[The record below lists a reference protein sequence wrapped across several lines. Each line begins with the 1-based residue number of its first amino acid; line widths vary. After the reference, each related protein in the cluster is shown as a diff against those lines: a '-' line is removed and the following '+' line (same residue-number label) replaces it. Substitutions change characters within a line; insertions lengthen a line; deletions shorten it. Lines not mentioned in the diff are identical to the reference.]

1 MQSIH
6 DLLLFSI
13 YATVRYL
20 GLQIVIIPNDD
31 ILVYTT
37 FYLVMIILQMMMI
50 IDHHDPWM
58 IFGW

>member
-31 ILVYTT
+31 ILVHTT
-37 FYLVMIILQMMMI
+37 FYLVMTILQMMMI